1 MKKLI
6 LAIPLLAASLV
17 LLVAET
23 KTPSAKPVKV
33 LIVDG
38 QNNHQWA
45 ATTPLLERM
54 LENTGRFTVDVA
66 TSPPEMEKPPRM
78 PKEATPAQKEA
89 HQAALKAYVAGEAAR
104 KAKAAPLWAQ
114 WRPKFAD
121 YDVVLSNYN
130 GEDWP
135 EEVRKDLI
143 AFVSKG
149 GGLVSY
155 HAANNAFA
163 QWPEYNRMIGVG
175 GWGGRKEASGP
186 WLRFRDGKWTTV
198 QQPGPGGGHGPQH
211 EFTVETYAPEHPVM
225 KGLPAKW
232 THAKDEL
239 YHQLRGPAQQVTV
252 LAGAMSDQT
261 KELEP
266 MLMAIPFGQGRVF
279 HTTLGHSTETLQG
292 LGFQVT
298 LARGTEWAATGAVT
312 LQAPAAGEL
321 SDGPSAALRPL
332 TATAVK

>member
-6 LAIPLLAASLV
+6 LAIPLLAASLA
-17 LLVAET
+17 LLFAET
-23 KTPSAKPVKV
+23 KAPSAKPLKV

-45 ATTPLLERM
+45 ATTPLLESM

-66 TSPPEMEKPPRM
+66 TSPPEAEKAPRM
-78 PKEATPAQKEA
+78 PKDATPEQKAA
-89 HQAALKAYVAGEAAR
+89 HLEALKAYVAGEAAR
-104 KAKAAPLWAQ
+104 KAKSAPLWAK

-121 YDVVLSNYN
+121 YDVVVSNYN

-135 EEVRKDLI
+135 EEVRKDLL

-155 HAANNAFA
+155 HAANNAFSG
-163 QWPEYNRMIGVG
+163 WPEYNRMIGVG

-186 WLRFRDGKWTTV
+186 WLRLRDGKWTTV

-211 EFTVETYAPEHPVM
+211 EFVVETYAPEHPIM

-232 THAKDEL
+232 TNAKDEL
-239 YHQLRGPAQQVTV
+239 YHQLRGPAEQVTV
-252 LAGAMSDQT
+252 LGGALSDQT
-261 KELEP
+261 KEVEP
-266 MLMAIPFGQGRVF
+266 MLMVIPFGQGRVF
-279 HTTLGHSTETLQG
+279 HTTLGHSVDTLQG

-298 LARGTEWAATGAVT
+298 FARGTEWAATGSVT
-312 LQAPAAGEL
+312 LPPPPAGTL
-321 SDGPSAALRPL
+321 TDGPVAALRE
-332 TATAVK
+332 VKPVAAK